1 MAKSKKK
8 KRIWLRVVLGI
19 VAVLLLAVIGYV
31 LYVMISYH
39 RLPDDLV
46 LEIRQPTE
54 GGEAGAEVSAG
65 TDYEIMTYNIGF
77 GAYTPDYSF
86 FMDGGKSS
94 VAKSRESVLE
104 TVSGAGGLAA
114 GYDPD
119 FMIFEE
125 VDLDSTRSYHVDQY
139 ELLDGF
145 FGSYYSDFAINYD
158 SAFLMVPPWEP
169 HGKSLAGIALY
180 SKYPVTSGVRKSFP
194 ISTSFSKF
202 LDLDRCYSISRIP
215 VENGKELVIF
225 AQHMSAYGNSD
236 AIREAQISK
245 LCGDMQAEYEKGN
258 YVICGGDFN
267 HDLKALGDVSED
279 RESWAYPF
287 PREKLPEGFSFSID
301 LLGEEERASMP
312 DSARNAD
319 MPYEVG
325 VTYTVTLDGFII
337 SDNIIMKEYENIH
350 TGYQFSDHDPVRMVF
365 SLK

>member
-1 MAKSKKK
+1 MGKQGKK
-8 KRIWLRVVLGI
+8 KRIWLRVLLGI
-19 VAVLLLAVIGYV
+19 LAALLLVIIGYV

-39 RLPDDLV
+39 RLPDDLTLDV
-46 LEIRQPTE
+46 RTPENADIT
-54 GGEAGAEVSAG
+54 GTVSVG
-65 TDYEIMTYNIGF
+65 TDYEIITYNIGF

-94 VAKSRESVLE
+94 VAASKESVLA
-104 TVSGAGGLAA
+104 TVSGAGELAA

-125 VDLDSTRSYHVDQY
+125 VDLKATRSYHVDEY
-139 ELLDGF
+139 ELLDKYFSG
-145 FGSYYSDFAINYD
+145 YYSDFAINYD

-169 HGKSLAGIALY
+169 HGKSLAGIAFY
-180 SKYPVTSGVRKSFP
+180 SKYPIASAVRKSFP

-215 VENGKELVIF
+215 ADNGKELVIF
-225 AQHMSAYGNSD
+225 SLHMSAYGNSD
-236 AIREAQISK
+236 AIREAQVNK
-245 LCGDMQAEYEKGN
+245 PCGDMQAEYEKGN

-267 HDLKALGDVSED
+267 HDLKASED
-279 RESWAYPF
+279 TEEDRASWAYPF
-287 PREKLPEGFSFSID
+287 PRSDLPEGFSFSMD
-301 LLGEEERASMP
+301 FLGEAGKAALP

-319 MPYEVG
+319 MPYEEG

-337 SDNIIMKEYENIH
+337 SDNIELKEYENIH
-350 TGYQFSDHDPVRMVF
+350 TGYLYADHDPVRMVF